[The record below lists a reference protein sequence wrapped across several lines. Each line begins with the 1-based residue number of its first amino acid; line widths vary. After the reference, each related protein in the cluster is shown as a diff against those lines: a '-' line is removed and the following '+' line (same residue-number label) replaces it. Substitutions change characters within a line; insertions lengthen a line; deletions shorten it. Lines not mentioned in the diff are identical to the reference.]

1 MPSSNSWPDSDSKGV
16 IRCGV
21 HVVVFHELLP
31 GPFRQPEAQESLAL
45 LLIAVK
51 KQADIAVGESQWD
64 GCLTMDSCN
73 PSGEDDRGWARW
85 RHLVA
90 VVFFVP
96 AQCAR

>member
-1 MPSSNSWPDSDSKGV
+1 MKRTKDFSKSGHPFIHSSSIV
-16 IRCGV
+16 IV
-21 HVVVFHELLP
+21 
-31 GPFRQPEAQESLAL
+31 S

-51 KQADIAVGESQWD
+51 KQADIAVGEGRWD

-73 PSGEDDRGWARW
+73 PSGGDDRGWAGW

-96 AQCAR
+96 ARCAR